1 MTSLFTTLRRQTAGL
16 FAALALAAA
25 GSANA
30 APVLGA
36 QLYWQGGD
44 VTIEVQGTS
53 AGYTSE
59 LRLYNPNATSTFIA
73 YNAPNGNPIGTTVT
87 LTTAWLD
94 SLYAIGDELK
104 FGIFVTN
111 TGNTFYLGSA
121 ARNADGVIHGG
132 IDSTVRA
139 GWLRVGFEDLAGGG
153 DRDYDDNV
161 FDFRGSVRTTAEV
174 AEPSALALM
183 GLALVGAGWARR
195 RSSARA

>member
-1 MTSLFTTLRRQTAGL
+1 MTSLFTTFRRRAASL
-16 FAALALAAA
+16 VAALSLAAA
-25 GSANA
+25 GSASA

-73 YNAPNGNPIGTTVT
+73 YNAPNGNPVGTTVT
-87 LTTAWLD
+87 LNTAWLD
-94 SLYAIGDELK
+94 TLYNIGDELK
-104 FGIFVTN
+104 FGIYVTN

-121 ARNADGVIHGG
+121 ARNADGVVHGT
-132 IDSTVRA
+132 IDNTVRA

-161 FDFRGSVRTTAEV
+161 FDFRGSVRTTAQV
-174 AEPSALALM
+174 SEPA
-183 GLALVGAGWARR
+183 GLALAGLALLGAGFARR
-195 RSSARA
+195 RAKRA